1 MNPVLTNALNAL
13 ALFALGFL
21 VMLQTD
27 EYGELLVNGYHGLGA
42 VCFALYALS
51 FVHAQRAIRAA

>member
-1 MNPVLTNALNAL
+1 MNPVLSNALNAL

-21 VMLQTD
+21 VMLQRD
-27 EYGELLVNGYHGLGA
+27 ADGELLINGWHGLGA

-51 FVHAQRAIRAA
+51 FVHFNRAIRAA